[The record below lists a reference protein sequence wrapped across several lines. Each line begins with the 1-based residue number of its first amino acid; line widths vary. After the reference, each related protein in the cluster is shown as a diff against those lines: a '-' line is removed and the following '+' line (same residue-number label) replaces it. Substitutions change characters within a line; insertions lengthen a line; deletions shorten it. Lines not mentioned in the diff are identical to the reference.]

1 MHFSTNELD
10 PDHLLAQARM
20 GCSDS
25 LGELLQAYRTH
36 LQMLANGQLAGRL
49 RARVNPSDIV
59 QETFLRASRHFEDF
73 AGTTEPEFAGW
84 VRGILRR
91 CLLEAVQKEIA
102 ARKRSLA
109 CEVSLQAA
117 DSQAFA
123 GQGSSPSAGASRK
136 ELADAI
142 SRRLAQLPPDY
153 QQVLILRHWEGL
165 PFNEVARRMGRTSG
179 AVRVLWLRALEKLR
193 AQAVPGDW
201 P

>member
-1 MHFSTNELD
+1 MSFPTEQLD
-10 PDHLLAQARM
+10 PGTLLAQARA
-20 GCSDS
+20 GCGQS
-25 LGELLQAYRTH
+25 LGHLLQAYQAH
-36 LQMLANGQLAGRL
+36 LQVLADGQLTGRL

-59 QETFLRASRHFEDF
+59 QETFLRASRHFDDF

-117 DSQAFA
+117 DSQVFV
-123 GQGSSPSAGASRK
+123 GQGSSPSAGATRK

-142 SRRLAQLPPDY
+142 ARRLAQLPPDY
-153 QQVLILRHWEGL
+153 REVLILRHWEGL
-165 PFNEVARRMGRTSG
+165 PFNEVASRMGRTSG